1 MARSIPSG
9 IASAI
14 TNASTRPF
22 YAVDLLFD
30 APNQMYLH
38 TGIGNKTISGVTYQ
52 GLGDLLQI
60 SSIDEK
66 NDLTA
71 SGASL
76 RLNGLNSTIL
86 IRALAEPYQ
95 NRICNI
101 YYGEEGNNNL
111 IFLFTGLMDIMT
123 FNDNGEQSVVELKVE
138 SHLKRLK
145 RKAVLKYTN
154 ESQRSRYPTDTGMS
168 YITGL
173 QEQRLEFGKGYE
185 PPD

>member
-22 YAVDLLFD
+22 YAIDLLFD

-38 TGIGNKTISGVTYQ
+38 TGIGNKTINSVTYQ
-52 GLGDLLQI
+52 GLGDLLQV
-60 SSIDEK
+60 SAIDEK

-76 RLNGLNSTIL
+76 KLNGLNSTIL

-111 IFLFTGLMDIMT
+111 IFLFTGLMDVMN
-123 FNDNGEQSVVELKVE
+123 FNDNGESSVVELKVE

>member
-9 IASAI
+9 IATAI

-76 RLNGLNSTIL
+76 KLNGLNSTIL

>member
-38 TGIGNKTISGVTYQ
+38 TGIGNKTFNSITYQ
-52 GLGDLLQI
+52 GLGDLLQVSAI
-60 SSIDEK
+60 YEK

-76 RLNGLNSTIL
+76 KLNGLNSTFL
-86 IRALAEPYQ
+86 ARALAEPYQ

-101 YYGEEGNNNL
+101 YYGEEGNTNL
-111 IFLFTGLMDIMT
+111 IFLFTGLMDVMT
-123 FNDNGEQSVVELKVE
+123 FNDNGEQSIIDLKVE

-154 ESQRSRYPTDTGMS
+154 ESQRSRHPTDTGMS

>member
-9 IASAI
+9 IATAI

-38 TGIGNKTISGVTYQ
+38 TGIGNKTISGITYQ

-76 RLNGLNSTIL
+76 KLNGLNSTIL

-123 FNDNGEQSVVELKVE
+123 FSDSGEQSIVELKVE

>member
-9 IASAI
+9 IATAI

-38 TGIGNKTISGVTYQ
+38 TGIGNKTISGITYQ

-76 RLNGLNSTIL
+76 KLNGLNSTIL